1 MPNFKTS
8 LFPLSTPLPDAAV
21 PEASGD
27 LKTVGL
33 CFSGGGSRALS
44 CALGQYRALHL
55 LGLMDDVHY
64 ISSVSG
70 GTWASAAYAF
80 LPSEFDDDDFLGPAT
95 INPADLTVFEFD
107 AKQKYN
113 ALDYLS
119 PNNLG
124 HVPPRLN
131 FLKDIRV
138 IVDLKEKYG
147 YPNDVLWQGLI
158 GERIFNLWNLWTVG
172 SDGLPTQYYSR
183 NRIYLE
189 KAVLDNNPSLRV
201 SDFVLNQRT
210 RPYLIMNSSIVS
222 NPLQEGAQ
230 LLPFES
236 SEVGIG
242 VRATFNDGVNGQ
254 TIGGGLIQPFAMGS
268 SWISDISGRDPL
280 ANVTMPSRPFSL
292 VDMAGIS
299 SAAFAQDVQ
308 SMFPMFDGIV
318 PKYDY
323 WPVANRQST
332 PVYNYDFADG
342 GSLENTGLLS
352 LLARNVR
359 RVIVFANA
367 ATPLTNDGG
376 QITVSTEIAMLFGVQ
391 PTELAMATKEPHQQV
406 PPNDDWTFNKV
417 FLSSDYQPLLDAL
430 WRKNGVD
437 GRPAIVKQT
446 LAVQPNANWG
456 IAGNYDV
463 EILWVYN
470 TMVPQWWN
478 QLRLEVKLYLD
489 TVPHFPNYSTVFQLD
504 LSVREVN
511 ALVQLSFWALYNEQ
525 ALVKSMFS

>member
-8 LFPLSTPLPDAAV
+8 LFPLSTLESDAAV
-21 PEASGD
+21 PAAPDD

-44 CALGQYRALHL
+44 CALGQYRALDL
-55 LGLMDDVHY
+55 LGLMGDVHY

-70 GTWASAAYAF
+70 GTWASAAYTF
-80 LPSEFDDDDFLGPAT
+80 LPSEFDDADFLGPAT
-95 INPADLTVFEFD
+95 LNPADLTVFEFD

-124 HVPPRLN
+124 HVPPRMS
-131 FLKDIRV
+131 FYDDIKV
-138 IVDLKEKYG
+138 ILDLKEKYG

-172 SDGLPTQYYSR
+172 SNGLPTQYYSR
-183 NRIYLE
+183 NRTYVE
-189 KAVLDNNPSLRV
+189 KAVIDNNPSLRV
-201 SDFVLNQRT
+201 SNFVLNQRT

-242 VRATFNDGVNGQ
+242 VRATFNDGVHGQ

-268 SWISDISGRDPL
+268 SWISDITGSSL

-308 SMFPMFDGIV
+308 DKFPIFDGIV
-318 PKYDY
+318 PKYNY
-323 WPVANRQST
+323 WPVANRQTT

-367 ATPLTNDGG
+367 GTPLANSGG

-417 FLSSDYQPLLDAL
+417 FLEGAYQPLLNEL
-430 WRKNGVD
+430 WRKNGIE

-446 LAVQPNANWG
+446 LRVLPNANWG

-470 TMVPQWWN
+470 TMVPQWWSR
-478 QLRLEVKLYLD
+478 LRLEVKAYLD
-489 TVPHFPNYSTVFQLD
+489 TVPNFPNYSTVFQLK

-525 ALVKSMFS
+525 ALVKTMFS

>member
-1 MPNFKTS
+1 MPNFKTT
-8 LFPLSTPLPDAAV
+8 LFPLSTLESDAAV
-21 PEASGD
+21 PEAPGD
-27 LKTVGL
+27 LKTIGL

-55 LGLMDDVHY
+55 LGLMDDVHF

-70 GTWASAAYAF
+70 GTWASAAYTF
-80 LPSEFDDDDFLGPAT
+80 LPSEFDDNDFLGPAT
-95 INPADLTVFEFD
+95 VNPADLTVIEFG
-107 AKQKYN
+107 AKHKYN

-119 PNNLG
+119 PHNLG
-124 HVPPRLN
+124 HVPPRLD
-131 FLKDIRV
+131 FLEDIRV
-138 IVDLKEKYG
+138 IYDLKEKYG

-158 GERIFNLWNLWTVG
+158 GERIFNLWNLWNVG

-183 NRIYLE
+183 NQRYVE

-201 SDFVLNQRT
+201 SNFTLYQRT
-210 RPYLIMNSSIVS
+210 RPHLIMNASIVS
-222 NPLQEGAQ
+222 NPLQDGAQ

-242 VRATFNDGVNGQ
+242 VRATFTDGVRGQ

-268 SWISDISGRDPL
+268 TWLSDVPNGDL

-308 SMFPMFDGIV
+308 TKFPIFDGIV

-367 ATPLTNDGG
+367 ATPLAKNGNE
-376 QITVSTEIAMLFGVQ
+376 ITVSSEIAMLFGVP
-391 PTELAMATKEPHQQV
+391 PTDLALATKEPYQQV

-417 FLSSDYQPLLDAL
+417 FLQGQYQQLLNAL
-430 WRKNGVD
+430 WQKNGVD
-437 GRPAIVKQT
+437 GKPAIVKQT

-456 IAGNYDV
+456 IAGKYDV

-470 TMVPQWWN
+470 TMVPQWWS
-478 QLRLEVKLYLD
+478 QLRWEVRGYLD
-489 TVPHFPNYSTVFQLD
+489 TVPNFPNYSTVFQLG

-511 ALVQLSFWALYNEQ
+511 ALVQLSFWSLYSEQ